1 LIGLSGKSAPSKQ
14 RLLESSLRVLSTW
27 NYPKIVKKALMIGQF
42 KHVQSSLKD
51 HKNKAMMM
59 IPNWMKKFES
69 KKKIYQSLIR

>member
-1 LIGLSGKSAPSKQ
+1 
-14 RLLESSLRVLSTW
+14 
-27 NYPKIVKKALMIGQF
+27 MIGQF